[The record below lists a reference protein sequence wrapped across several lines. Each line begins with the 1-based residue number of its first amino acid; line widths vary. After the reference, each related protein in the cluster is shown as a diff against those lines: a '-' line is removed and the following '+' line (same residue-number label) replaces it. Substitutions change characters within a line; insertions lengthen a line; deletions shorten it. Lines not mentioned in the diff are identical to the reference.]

1 MKPKLSI
8 YLLFDGNCVSA
19 MQFYKSVFPG
29 VLTLTKVAES
39 TIKDMMPP
47 DSHHKVINARLIND
61 QVDISASDWLHP
73 VERPIHGNMVCL
85 YLNGGSKE
93 ELTTLFDKLAV
104 GANVTDPLAEMFFGL
119 YGALQDAY
127 GIRWMFQANNP

>member
-1 MKPKLSI
+1 MTRLI
-8 YLLFDGNCVSA
+8 YLPQTG
-19 MQFYKSVFPG
+19 Y
-29 VLTLTKVAES
+29 T
-39 TIKDMMPP
+39 
-47 DSHHKVINARLIND
+47 
-61 QVDISASDWLHP
+61 